1 MKQYNIYQLTV
12 LYVMIKFESHIIIYH
27 KMYQTCIIEL
37 KLAWY
42 WYKVWYDIDNF
53 LYYNVIIMILYV

>member
-12 LYVMIKFESHIIIYH
+12 LYVMIKFESYIIIYH

-37 KLAWY
+37 KLA
-42 WYKVWYDIDNF
+42 
-53 LYYNVIIMILYV
+53 